1 MKREEGFINHLRESG
16 GENMF
21 LAATDPK
28 ALVLI
33 WKAIAAAGVVALC
46 AWATAYAQ
54 ARIGTA
60 GAGTIAEKPEAA
72 GMVIA
77 LEALPELLVILGF
90 AIAFFIIT
98 QIK

>member
-1 MKREEGFINHLRESG
+1 MFFLGAIES
-16 GENMF
+16 E
-21 LAATDPK
+21 
-28 ALVLI
+28 ALVKI
-33 WKAIAAAGVVALC
+33 WKAITSAGVVALC

-72 GMVIA
+72 GMIIA

-98 QIK
+98 TI

>member
-1 MKREEGFINHLRESG
+1 MFFLGAIES
-16 GENMF
+16 
-21 LAATDPK
+21 K
-28 ALVLI
+28 ALVSI

-60 GAGTIAEKPEAA
+60 GAGTIAEKPETA
-72 GMVIA
+72 GMIIA

-98 QIK
+98 TI